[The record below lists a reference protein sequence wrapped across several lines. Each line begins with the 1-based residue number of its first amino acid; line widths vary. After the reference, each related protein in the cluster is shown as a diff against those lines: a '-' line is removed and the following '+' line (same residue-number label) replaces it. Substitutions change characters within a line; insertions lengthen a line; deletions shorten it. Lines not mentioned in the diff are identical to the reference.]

1 MKEKKKGRGNNKWI
15 WAVAIIIVLFVLIF
29 AIKGNKKIETTSGD
43 GNVQETGDINSLDIG
58 DNPDIGVE
66 DFNSLPSSQEAISS

>member
-1 MKEKKKGRGNNKWI
+1 MEEKKKGRGNNKWI
-15 WAVAIIIVLFVLIF
+15 WAVAIIIVLLVLIF

-43 GNVQETGDINSLDIG
+43 GNVPETGDINSLDIG